1 MALSGSKSLYI
12 YRIEMPPKAGLVH
25 FNKDTALRLEKFP
38 KIVDYVLNEE
48 GIELYNKIL
57 ECAKKVY
64 TTLGDCY
71 KEEVYTQALAMEIRD
86 LGYSVETDVDC
97 DVIYRDCVVGK
108 VRADLIANGEDSFI
122 IQAKRLDIYRSVMQ
136 VLGCMKSKN
145 INIGYTIGL
154 QKKGV
159 ILYLLLETSDKYI
172 LYDGIS
178 LREMMCI

>member
-25 FNKDTALRLEKFP
+25 FNKDTASKLEKFP

-71 KEEVYTQALAMEIRD
+71 KEEIYTQALAMEIRD

-97 DVIYRDCVVGK
+97 DVVYRDCVVGK
-108 VRADLIANGEDSFI
+108 VRADIIASGKESFI
-122 IQAKRLDIYRSVMQ
+122 IQAKRLDIYRGVMQ

-145 INIGYTIGL
+145 INIGFVIGL
-154 QKKGV
+154 QRKDL
-159 ILYLLLETSDKYI
+159 IPSLLLNYSGTYI
-172 LYDGIS
+172 LYDGTS
-178 LREMMCI
+178 LREMT